1 MKTNQIQKDELYGK
15 RERETAR
22 ERKRDDQRGKETE
35 KETYGVREIYTY
47 NDIRKEKETDRK
59 FYGKDLYF
67 LKLHLDLQL
76 MGA

>member
-35 KETYGVREIYTY
+35 KEMYGVRVRFIHTR
-47 NDIRKEKETDRK
+47 ISKEKKGQRENSRVRIYI
-59 FYGKDLYF
+59 F
-67 LKLHLDLQL
+67 
-76 MGA
+76 